1 MGSEESIFKEI
12 TMKNF
17 KKFLIL
23 VLLVAALS
31 VGLVI
36 GAFAEDYTGTVEEL
50 NARVDALSATSTSL
64 SSFDAVAAYL
74 ATVDPASDGYSDAV
88 ASLNAKA
95 IVAARAYLD
104 LVASETVE
112 STATNQIALNN
123 FNAFVKLGV
132 LDTETAE
139 YASLMSDA
147 EARIALQE
155 KAKEDNR
162 QAMLA
167 QATLE
172 SYGYSTMY
180 DTDFSDGKN
189 PFPTLGNPGSS
200 VVSTNG
206 KLTINYERNSAAT
219 NTYVQGSYASGFTSK
234 GVVIDFD
241 FTTFGN
247 FVGGNGFHLEGGG
260 HEALGDGDASK
271 VSEKWSSGNPK
282 IYASYFRIDAS
293 GNLRG
298 ADNSSDGAKVFLQ
311 NTITKGEWLHYTI
324 IFNNNDF
331 TYSLYCEYEHI
342 ATYSAKVHGFHYNLS
357 AIRFAGSTNTGEWS
371 IDNLQVYQGTALREL
386 GMFDR
391 MSNEEK
397 FVYYTNYYTNDES
410 TDILGRYTAQKSV
423 DQLIVNYKNEDGS
436 FKPFEQGELS
446 TEEYEALLSKV
457 QAAFEKVSGFDNT
470 GFINHL
476 KQSNRDIFIQYVNEA
491 LEIKRELNASN
502 IETRK
507 KAVSKIE
514 EFILSTDGIV
524 DDNEAYK
531 AAFAKYAQIQRER
544 YADENTLVFN
554 KYMEVYSKIETLT
567 ALRKYYKL
575 ASEIFNDPSY
585 PLDPED
591 TSLEGF
597 EAFAAAY
604 ELYAN
609 AEKRIESVERDQNS
623 KKIISCYEIISVYA
637 PEEWEANYD
646 FINPY
651 VVMIRQTIK
660 DDYFNYD
667 HEGID
672 ETIADFAPMDE
683 FFYGLLQEVHI
694 AEISAR
700 LDYVYN
706 NDAYI
711 EKMGTLS
718 YITRYLESNDIDFE
732 RPEMA
737 TLVTNYQTALE
748 ELEFRRED
756 YETVLDQNASYFV
769 ALVEKMRIS
778 NDFNEKR
785 ELHAKASGFYF
796 AINANY
802 PGAKDAIAVFDE
814 HTVYFENG
822 EAASNL
828 FLDAVVILRAAQ
840 TKEEKYAALVDCYIY
855 SADAVLTYTGV
866 MEAMEYYTAEY
877 DAYNSTATSTI
888 EVIESIGVAVG
899 SVRSNCGVTSIIAV
913 IIKKIFD

>member
-1 MGSEESIFKEI
+1 
-12 TMKNF
+12 MKNL
-17 KKFLIL
+17 KKILIL
-23 VLLVAALS
+23 VLLVCALA

-36 GAFAEDYTGTVEEL
+36 GAFAEDYTGTIEEL
-50 NARVDALSATSTSL
+50 NAKVDGLQGNSTSL
-64 SSFDAVAAYL
+64 SSFDSVAAYL
-74 ATVDPASDGYSDAV
+74 ATVDPASDGYSEAV
-88 ASLNAKA
+88 AALNAKA
-95 IVAARAYLD
+95 LLAARAYLD

-112 STATNQIALNN
+112 STARNQIALNN
-123 FNAFVKLGV
+123 FNALIKLDV
-132 LDTETAE
+132 FDTESAE
-139 YASLMSDA
+139 YAALMADA
-147 EARIALQE
+147 EARIKLQE
-155 KAKEDNR
+155 DAKEANR

-167 QATLE
+167 EATLE
-172 SYGYSTMY
+172 SYGYATMY
-180 DTDFSDGKN
+180 NTDFSDGKN

-200 VVSTNG
+200 IVSTDG
-206 KLTINYERNSAAT
+206 KLTINYDRNSAAT
-219 NTYVQGSYASGFTSK
+219 NTYVQGSYVSGFTSK

-241 FTTFGN
+241 FATFGN

-260 HEALGDGDASK
+260 HEALGDGDTSK
-271 VSEKWSSGNPK
+271 VSEKWSSGLPK
-282 IYASYFRIDAS
+282 IYASYFKIEAN

-298 ADNSSDGAKVFLQ
+298 ADNSSDGAKVFIQ

-324 IFNNNDF
+324 IFNNENF

-357 AIRFAGSTNTGEWS
+357 AIRFAGSTNSGEWS

-391 MSNEEK
+391 MTNEEK
-397 FVYYTNYYTNDES
+397 FVYYANYYTNDAS

-423 DQLIVNYKNEDGS
+423 DELIGLYSDEEGN

-446 TEEYEALLSKV
+446 TEEYEALLAKV
-457 QAAFEKVSGFDNT
+457 QTAYEKVAGFDNS

-476 KQSNRDIFIQYVNEA
+476 KESNRDIFIGYVNDA
-491 LEIKRELNASN
+491 AAITRELNSAN

-524 DDNEAYK
+524 DDNDAYK
-531 AAFAKYAQIQRER
+531 AAFNVYAEIQRQR

-575 ASEIFNDPSY
+575 AYAIFNDASY
-585 PLDPED
+585 PLDPAD
-591 TSLEGF
+591 TELPGF

-604 ELYAN
+604 ELYSH
-609 AEKRIESVERDQNS
+609 AEARIESVERDQNS
-623 KKIISCYEIISVYA
+623 KKIISCYEIVSVYA
-637 PEEWEANYD
+637 PEVWEENYD

-672 ETIADFAPMDE
+672 ETIAAFAPMDE

-694 AEISAR
+694 AEITAR

-718 YITRYLESNDIDFE
+718 YITRYLENNDIDRT

-737 TLVTNYQTALE
+737 TLITNYQTALE

-785 ELHAKASGFYF
+785 ELHAMASGFYF

-802 PGAKDAIAVFDE
+802 PGAKEAIAVFDE
-814 HTVYFENG
+814 HTIYFENG
-822 EAASNL
+822 ERSSNL
-828 FLDAVVILRAAQ
+828 FLDAVVILRAAE
-840 TKEEKYAALVDCYIY
+840 TNEEKYAALVDCYIY
-855 SADAVLTYTGV
+855 SIDAVLTYTGV
-866 MEAMEYYTAEY
+866 AEAMEYYTAEY
-877 DAYNSTATSTI
+877 NAYNGSATATI
-888 EVIESIGVAVG
+888 EVIENIGVAVG
-899 SVRSNCGVTSIIAV
+899 SVRANCGVSSIIAV

>member
-1 MGSEESIFKEI
+1 
-12 TMKNF
+12 MKNL
-17 KKFLIL
+17 KKILIL
-23 VLLVAALS
+23 VLLVCALA

-36 GAFAEDYTGTVEEL
+36 GAFAEDYTGTIEEL
-50 NARVDALSATSTSL
+50 NAKVAELQGDANSL
-64 SSFDAVAAYL
+64 SSFDSVAAYL
-74 ATVDPASDGYSDAV
+74 ATVDPASDGYKEAV

-95 IVAARAYLD
+95 LLAARAYLD

-123 FNAFVKLGV
+123 YNAFIKLGV
-132 LDTETAE
+132 CNTESEE
-139 YASLMSDA
+139 YKALEKDA
-147 EARIALQE
+147 EARIKLQE
-155 KAKEDNR
+155 DAKEENR

-167 QATLE
+167 KATLE
-172 SYGYSTMY
+172 SYGYATMY
-180 DTDFSDGKN
+180 NTDFSDGKN
-189 PFPTLGNPGSS
+189 PFPTLGNAGSS
-200 VVSTNG
+200 IVSTNG
-206 KLTINYERNSAAT
+206 KLTINYDRNSAAT
-219 NTYVQGSYASGFTSK
+219 NTYVQGTYVSGFTSK

-241 FTTFGN
+241 FATFGK

-260 HEALGDGDASK
+260 HEALGNGDTSK
-271 VSEKWSSGNPK
+271 VSEKWSSGLPK
-282 IYASYFRIDAS
+282 IYASYFRIDAN

-311 NTITKGEWLHYTI
+311 NTLTKGEWLHYTI
-324 IFNNNDF
+324 IFNNDDF

-357 AIRFAGSTNTGEWS
+357 AIRFAGSTNSGEWS

-391 MSNEEK
+391 MTNEEK
-397 FVYYTNYYTNDES
+397 FVYYANYYTNDES
-410 TDILGRYTAQKSV
+410 NDILGRYTAQKSV
-423 DQLIVNYKNEDGS
+423 DQLIINYTNEDGS

-446 TEEYEALLSKV
+446 TEEYEVLLANV
-457 QAAFEKVSGFDNT
+457 QLAFEKVSAFDNT

-476 KQSNRDIFIQYVNEA
+476 KQSNRDIFIQYVEEA
-491 LEIKRELNASN
+491 TTIKRELNSSN

-514 EFILSTDGIV
+514 EFILSTDGLV

-531 AAFAKYAQIQRER
+531 AAFSVYAEIQRQR

-554 KYMEVYSKIETLT
+554 KYMEVYSKIDTLS
-567 ALRKYYKL
+567 ALRKYYRL
-575 ASEIFNDPSY
+575 AYEIFNDTSY
-585 PLDPED
+585 PLNPED
-591 TSLEGF
+591 AQLEGF

-604 ELYAN
+604 ELYSH
-609 AEKRIESVERDQNS
+609 AEERIESVERDQNS
-623 KKIISCYEIISVYA
+623 KKIVSCYEIVSVYD
-637 PEEWEANYD
+637 PSVWTENYD

-651 VVMIRQTIK
+651 VVMIRETINSG
-660 DDYFNYD
+660 YYNYD
-667 HEGID
+667 YDGID
-672 ETIADFAPMDE
+672 QVISDFAPMNE

-700 LDYVYN
+700 LQYVYD

-718 YITRYLESNDIDFE
+718 YITRYLENNDIDRN

-737 TLVTNYQTALE
+737 TLITNYQTALE
-748 ELEFRRED
+748 ELEFREAD

-778 NDFNEKR
+778 NDFNEKK
-785 ELHAKASGFYF
+785 ELHAMASGFYF

-814 HTVYFENG
+814 HTVYFETG
-822 EAASNL
+822 EISSTR
-828 FLDAVVILRAAQ
+828 FIDAVVILRAAE
-840 TKEEKYAALVDCYIY
+840 TKEEKYAALVDCYMY
-855 SADAVLTYTGV
+855 SLDAVLSYPGV
-866 MEAMEYYTAEY
+866 ATELEYFTAEY
-877 DAYNSTATSTI
+877 NAYNDVANATI

-899 SVRSNCGVTSIIAV
+899 SVRSNCGVSSIIAV